1 MEGTTWE
8 SLHIIENFK
17 IKNLLLII
25 DRNNSD
31 FRSIKFIKLKKKLS
45 SYCDN
50 IFEING
56 HKLQAI
62 DKIISKCL
70 KNNSFNIII
79 ANTVKGYGIKSME
92 SNPEWHHKSPSLDEL
107 KSFKLELNL

>member
-1 MEGTTWE
+1 MFDSVTNRIVINYVGTK
-8 SLHIIENFK
+8 SA
-17 IKNLLLII
+17 
-25 DRNNSD
+25 
-31 FRSIKFIKLKKKLS
+31 
-45 SYCDN
+45 DN